1 MGVYEFNRSTYKAV
15 TVRMNRAKDGDV
27 IEHLKGIKSVNQYII
42 DLIRRDIAQLE
53 SNPIYEVIEDMGIR
67 KDVLKGFRTL
77 DDAVSFLYMYVA
89 SFTPSGR
96 VYVVQRFTGIQTD
109 GHKVRCAKILNIEK
123 EEKTEC

>member
-1 MGVYEFNRSTYKAV
+1 MGVYEFNRSTYKAI
-15 TVRMNRAKDGDV
+15 TVRMNRAKDSDV
-27 IEHLKGIKSVNQYII
+27 INHLKGIKSVNQYII
-42 DLIRRDIAQLE
+42 DLIRRDMEQLE
-53 SNPIYEVIEDMGIR
+53 SNPIYEVIEDLGIR

-123 EEKTEC
+123 EDKK

>member
-15 TVRMNRAKDGDV
+15 TVRMNRAKDSDV
-27 IEHLKGIKSVNQYII
+27 INHLKGIKSVNQYVI
-42 DLIRRDIAQLE
+42 DLIRRDMTQLE
-53 SNPIYEVIEDMGIR
+53 SNPIYEVIEDMGTR

-123 EEKTEC
+123 EEKKEC